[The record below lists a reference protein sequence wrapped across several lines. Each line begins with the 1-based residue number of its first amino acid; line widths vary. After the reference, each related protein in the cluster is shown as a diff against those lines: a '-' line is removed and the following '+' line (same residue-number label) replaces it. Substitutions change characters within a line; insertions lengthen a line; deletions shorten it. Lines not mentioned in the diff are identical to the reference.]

1 MNKQYSF
8 SLPSR
13 LATSKLARLLQKLCY
28 LFIWTVI
35 ILAFVVGVMVL
46 ISDIF
51 LSTLPHAP
59 ISAAPLLLIGAA
71 YLSFQAFIRPKPLD
85 LFKAL
90 IVSSAFILW
99 GIDQLLAAG
108 WLATTIGD
116 IVITLYVIDLG
127 WIMIDRLKQRNS
139 VTKNA

>member
-13 LATSKLARLLQKLCY
+13 LATGPVAHLLQKLFY

-35 ILAFVVGVMVL
+35 ILAFVAGIVLL

-51 LSTLPHAP
+51 LSSLHHAS

-71 YLSFQAFIRPKPLD
+71 YLSFQVFIRPKLLD

-90 IVSSAFILW
+90 IVSSAFMLW
-99 GIDQLLAAG
+99 GIDQLLSSG
-108 WLATTIGD
+108 WLATTLGD
-116 IVITLYVIDLG
+116 VVITLYVIDLG

-139 VTKNA
+139 LAKDG